1 MGRGII
7 DYLVRASVEPALLVT
22 GVAWSLLGWGRA
34 WIGGHDHFYG
44 APDTP
49 LVPPCMCFVMMWEH
63 GSGAWLQSYI
73 CENDC
78 GTGDGVNEWTLC

>member
-7 DYLVRASVEPALLVT
+7 DYLVCASIEPALLVT

-34 WIGGHDHFYG
+34 WIGGHDHYYG

-49 LVPPCMCFVMMWEH
+49 LVPPVHMFCDDV
-63 GSGAWLQSYI
+63 GAWLQCYI

-78 GTGDGVNEWTLC
+78 GTGDGINKWTLC